1 MAHKDRKVKK
11 EIKVTRVMWD
21 RREFREIQDRKGQP
35 ELMVLMVS
43 MVLKDR
49 KDPLERMALTA
60 HKGPREKKATRV
72 TQARKDQPE
81 PMALTERRDHKVKKG
96 IPGIRLPTSL
106 PILRK
111 ITLPA
116 LFRIRM
122 KQAQYKRQTR
132 LPLNRPIIFR

>member
-1 MAHKDRKVKK
+1 VTQARKD
-11 EIKVTRVMWD
+11 
-21 RREFREIQDRKGQP
+21 QQGQP
-35 ELMVLMVS
+35 ERMV
-43 MVLKDR
+43 
-49 KDPLERMALTA
+49 LTA
-60 HKGPREKKATRV
+60 HKDPREKKATRV
-72 TQARKDQPE
+72 TQARKDRQGQPE
-81 PMALTERRDHKVKKG
+81 RMALTERRDHKVKKG

-122 KQAQYKRQTR
+122 KQAPYKRQTR